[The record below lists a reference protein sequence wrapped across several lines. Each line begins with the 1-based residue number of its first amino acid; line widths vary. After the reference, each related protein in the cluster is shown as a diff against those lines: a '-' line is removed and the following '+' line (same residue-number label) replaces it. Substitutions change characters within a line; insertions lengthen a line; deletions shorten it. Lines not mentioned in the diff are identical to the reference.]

1 VISLLTL
8 LLAVLAISSSTP
20 FGVQSAAAQE
30 IKSTGTGK
38 IQLAQAWIRELF
50 GTGVA
55 PGPPDQSPRDEEIA
69 PKRKEHRPP
78 RLQRPTT
85 PFAGTYRTVCVRLCD
100 GFYFPISF
108 STYRSH
114 FQKDAQ
120 RCEQSCPN
128 RSRLFA
134 HPTGVSDEPAH
145 MKDLQGNHY
154 EELPNAYRAQ
164 KQYVADCNC
173 HGNPW
178 DWQEVARHR
187 PDETEKRV
195 ADPGKSRAATLSPRR
210 AASDAP

>member
-1 VISLLTL
+1 VKQAGTFLQCGVISLLTL

-134 HPTGVSDEPAH
+134 HPTGVSDEPERLPRPKAVRRR
-145 MKDLQGNHY
+145 LQ
-154 EELPNAYRAQ
+154 LPWQSVGLAGGRA
-164 KQYVADCNC
+164 
-173 HGNPW
+173 P
-178 DWQEVARHR
+178 
-187 PDETEKRV
+187 
-195 ADPGKSRAATLSPRR
+195 SP
-210 AASDAP
+210 